1 MRNGMNSAPTTLP
14 HICSEYKVGLQGNRP
29 CFVKIISLK
38 NGNFVLALQKQLF
51 RDAKPTLLPC
61 KTAAFGMQN
70 NRFCKVLITRWL
82 HDSCTCNKSLHVF
95 RLFPTYTMRNITVF

>member
-14 HICSEYKVGLQGNRP
+14 HICSEYKVVLQGNRFD
-29 CFVKIISLK
+29 FVKIMSLK
-38 NGNFVLALQKQLF
+38 NGKFVLALRKRLF
-51 RDAKPTLLPC
+51 CAAKPTLLPC

-82 HDSCTCNKSLHVF
+82 HDSYVCDKSLHVF
-95 RLFPTYTMRNITVF
+95 RLSPAYTVRNITVF